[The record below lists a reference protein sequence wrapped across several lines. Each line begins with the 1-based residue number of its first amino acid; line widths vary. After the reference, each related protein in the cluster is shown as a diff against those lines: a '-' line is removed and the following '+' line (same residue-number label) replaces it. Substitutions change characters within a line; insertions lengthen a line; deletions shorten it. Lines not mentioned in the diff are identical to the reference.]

1 MSIKRRQFLQFAG
14 SSLFT
19 LGLSQLSQQ
28 AESYGKVLAL
38 STPRK
43 LALIV
48 GINDYPSPYS
58 LQGCGSDMMLQHHLL
73 KYRFGFKDSDI
84 LTLENKDATRQG
96 ILSAFEEHLIKQA
109 QPGDVVVFHYSGHG
123 SRIVDPDPAFVS
135 SSQDKTGLEGTIV
148 PVDAINQGQGGVI
161 KDIMGHT
168 LFLLVSA
175 LKTENVTVVLDSC
188 FSGAATRNDFKPR
201 SRAGG
206 TSFFISPEEKIY
218 QDQLLSRLNL
228 SRSEFIQR
236 YRQGIAKGVV
246 LAATSSEQTVADAR
260 LDGFYAGAFT
270 YNLTQYLWQQTSSAK
285 SAIAGIEPRI
295 TQKYSQTPLYEAK
308 VGSRYE
314 QQPIYFTNTSTSTAD
329 GVVTAVQGNQAT
341 LWLGGVNLET
351 VDDSGTVFNAID
363 AKGRSSGKVILLK
376 RTGLEG
382 TARVSGVVKEGTL
395 LHKVR

>member
-48 GINDYPSPYS
+48 GINDYPSPYR
-58 LQGCGSDMMLQHHLL
+58 LQGCGSDVMLQHHLL

-246 LAATSSEQTVADAR
+246 LAATSPEQTAADAR

-351 VDDSGTVFNAID
+351 VDDSGTVFNAIN
-363 AKGRSSGKVILLK
+363 AQGRSSGKVILLK